1 VVEQYLRVAF
11 CSLNYLSQSKKS
23 SIILFSALVGM
34 GACLLWTAEGLYA
47 TRVSRA
53 VDAYRDS
60 SQQQKHNQQQEPG
73 TTSTQWEKQHE
84 DKYFIKYHNANMTV
98 VISILLF

>member
-1 VVEQYLRVAF
+1 
-11 CSLNYLSQSKKS
+11 
-23 SIILFSALVGM
+23 M